1 MCPLHLPYAA
11 FFIIRRH
18 RGSSV
23 SLKFWVVLV
32 FFTLHLCHWTYFNST
47 KHLRILKF
55 LIIYWLGMHLS
66 GWQCYTVS
74 GIFLW
79 LFWAGTDGE
88 GGCGLV
94 VTKLQLGRD
103 VWVLQ
108 LSNVEFTEHPVHEIT
123 SLMKNLFYGLF
134 HDQYLRWNADVW
146 LSPLSYCQGLTHF
159 KVRSNAALWPWESFS
174 DFRISLSHWELFK
187 SSLSVIEKQFCS
199 GFKSSRQR
207 YFL

>member
-1 MCPLHLPYAA
+1 MCPHHILYAA

-23 SLKFWVVLV
+23 SLKFWVLLV

-134 HDQYLRWNADVW
+134 HDQCWCVTIAPVLLPGFDTFQGQKQCSVMTLGVLLRFQD
-146 LSPLSYCQGLTHF
+146 
-159 KVRSNAALWPWESFS
+159 
-174 DFRISLSHWELFK
+174 
-187 SSLSVIEKQFCS
+187 
-199 GFKSSRQR
+199 
-207 YFL
+207 